1 MTKTTTPFTPNIL
14 ETKGLIKQ
22 ELISYKSI
30 GDGSIVKITVSRTFY
45 KDGDYQDTRTEEIL
59 RGNYVE

>member
-1 MTKTTTPFTPNIL
+1 MTKTPFTPNIL

-22 ELISYKSI
+22 ELISYRSLGNDSI
-30 GDGSIVKITVSRTFY
+30 MKITVSRTFY

-59 RGNYVE
+59 RG